1 MHIGYRISRIL
12 QERGWSQ
19 AELARK
25 SGVTRQAIWNIIN
38 GQDPS
43 LALLRRLAAELGVTE
58 SDLLE
63 GSPWNDAA

>member
-12 QERGWSQ
+12 REKGWSQ
-19 AELARK
+19 AELARR
-25 SGVTRQAIWNIIN
+25 SDVTRQAIWNIIN

-58 SDLLE
+58 ADLLE